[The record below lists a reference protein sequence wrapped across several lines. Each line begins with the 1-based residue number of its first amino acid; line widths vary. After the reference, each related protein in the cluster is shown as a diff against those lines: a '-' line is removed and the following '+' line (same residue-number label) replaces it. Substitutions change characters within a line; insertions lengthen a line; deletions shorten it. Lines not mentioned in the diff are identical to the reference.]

1 MAEAKISADIQK
13 MSFEDALAELQQ
25 IVGQLEQ
32 GQAKLDDAIESYQR
46 GAELKLHCENKL
58 REARQQ
64 IEKISLGPDGEPKAE
79 SLDVD

>member
-1 MAEAKISADIQK
+1 MAETKISADILK

-32 GQAKLDDAIESYQR
+32 GQAKLEDAIGSYQR
-46 GAELKLHCENKL
+46 GAQLKLHCENKL

-64 IEKISLGPDGEPKAE
+64 IEKISLGPDGEPSAE
-79 SLDVD
+79 GLDVD